1 MESQHDND
9 KEIKGKNKIPS
20 IIHFEILAD
29 DVERARGFYSTLFG
43 WRIEKIEVRKE
54 GIQ

>member
-1 MESQHDND
+1 MKSQHDND
-9 KEIKGKNKIPS
+9 KEVKGKNKIPS
-20 IIHFEILAD
+20 IVHFEIPAD